1 MENWPIDTK
10 YSMQFGLHRNVPS
23 FVRNPMIMVP
33 SVRAVDEQIDAYPQI
48 GDDIE
53 EGESAKEGN
62 MKKRTLNKVSS
73 DESMLY

>member
-1 MENWPIDTK
+1 
-10 YSMQFGLHRNVPS
+10 
-23 FVRNPMIMVP
+23 MIMVP